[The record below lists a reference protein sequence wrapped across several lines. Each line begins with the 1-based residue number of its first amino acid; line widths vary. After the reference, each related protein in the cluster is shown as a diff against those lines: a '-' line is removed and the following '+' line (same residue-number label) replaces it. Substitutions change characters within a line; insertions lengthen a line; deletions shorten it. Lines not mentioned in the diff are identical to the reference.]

1 MKQDIEYAIEMRNI
15 TRKWIEERISRQKAK
30 IKTDDLNLD
39 NRLKQYYNEYEQII
53 EDLKK

>member
-30 IKTDDLNLD
+30 VKTNDLNLD

>member
-15 TRKWIEERISRQKAK
+15 TKEWIEERISRQKAK
-30 IKTDDLNLD
+30 VKTDDLNLD

-53 EDLKK
+53 KDLKK

>member
-15 TRKWIEERISRQKAK
+15 TKEWIEERISRQKAK